1 MDMYEDVLR
10 VGYNIDSCKIQQIRG
25 GWSACAYLVQG
36 NDNQEYFLKV
46 YDKMRP
52 STQNIYRSLHAS
64 SQILSWLNSY
74 SSLTNEIVEL
84 INTADNRCVYEDDK
98 NVYMLYRFIH
108 GEIPRDE
115 KISDRYFIILS
126 NIIAKLHTYDNE
138 IPIDFAAIT
147 EDFNIFFY
155 DDLLNFV
162 TKQYSSC
169 SEDLKEIL
177 SDYLNLI
184 AKHLKRLAGI
194 QKSIDKD
201 NIDYRLC
208 HTDIHGWNIIVG
220 DGVHLLDFDNLL
232 LAPVEA
238 DLFAFYQKPRW
249 ELLLSHY
256 QKIHPNYKANEQLM
270 DFYSLRRVLI
280 DIWEEIELL
289 ESIADNIDRGASL
302 RNLRGNL
309 GLLKQL

>member
-1 MDMYEDVLR
+1 MYEDVLR
-10 VGYNIDSCKIQQIRG
+10 RGYDIDSCKIQQIRG
-25 GWSACAYLVQG
+25 GWSACAYIVQG

-52 STQNIYRSLHAS
+52 STQNMYKSLQVS
-64 SQILSWLNSY
+64 SQILRWLNLY
-74 SSLTNEIVEL
+74 SSLSNDIVVL
-84 INTADNRCVYEDDK
+84 ISTLNDQCIYEDGK
-98 NVYMLYRFIH
+98 NVYILYEYIH
-108 GEIPRDE
+108 GETPRDE
-115 KISDRYFIILS
+115 KISDRHFIILS
-126 NIIAKLHTYDNE
+126 NIIAKLHTYDNA
-138 IPIDFAAIT
+138 IPIDFTAIT

-162 TKQYSSC
+162 TKQYSNC
-169 SEDLKEIL
+169 SEDLKEVL

-184 AKHLKRLAGI
+184 ASQLKRLTDI
-194 QKSIDKD
+194 QKSIDKE

-232 LAPVEA
+232 LAPAEA

-249 ELLLSHY
+249 ELLLSRY
-256 QKIHPNYKANEQLM
+256 QKIHPDYKVNEQLM
-270 DFYSLRRVLI
+270 EFYILRRVLI

-289 ESIADNIDRGASL
+289 ESDADNVERGASL
-302 RNLRGNL
+302 GNLRGSL
-309 GLLKQL
+309 RLL